1 MENHP
6 YFYTCFVVSET
17 MSSEK
22 SKALVPINKKNDLAV
37 RNQNNK
43 ISRFSLVD
51 EDIKLVS
58 KEDVKKYLPDILGR
72 ALARVW
78 IDSNFNKLFSQS
90 PQQALERHGV
100 FLPENVIIEFQKP
113 DSDRPRVVVYQQ
125 NKGSK
130 FKLRLFYLQLV
141 MMAGR

>member
-1 MENHP
+1 
-6 YFYTCFVVSET
+6 

-22 SKALVPINKKNDLAV
+22 SKALVPLKKKRDLAI
-37 RNQNNK
+37 RNQNTK

-51 EDIKLVS
+51 EDMHLAT

-78 IDSNFNKLFSQS
+78 IDSTFNKLFSQS
-90 PQQALERHGV
+90 PQYALERHGV

-125 NKGSK
+125 NQGSK

>member
-1 MENHP
+1 MA
-6 YFYTCFVVSET
+6 
-17 MSSEK
+17 SEK
-22 SKALVPINKKNDLAV
+22 SKALVPLKKNRDLAV

-51 EDIKLVS
+51 EDMHLVN
-58 KEDVKKYLPDILGR
+58 KEDVKKFLPDILGR
-72 ALARVW
+72 ALARIW
-78 IDSNFNKLFSQS
+78 IDSNFNRIFSQN
-90 PQQALERHGV
+90 PQKALERHGV
-100 FLPENVIIEFQKP
+100 FLPENVVIEFQKP

-125 NKGSK
+125 NSGSK

>member
-1 MENHP
+1 MNRP
-6 YFYTCFVVSET
+6 ICFY
-17 MSSEK
+17 
-22 SKALVPINKKNDLAV
+22 IKNGIFFIPKFWITKV
-37 RNQNNK
+37 
-43 ISRFSLVD
+43 IVT
-51 EDIKLVS
+51 

-78 IDSNFNKLFSQS
+78 IDSTFNKLFSQS
-90 PQQALERHGV
+90 PQHALERHGV

-125 NKGSK
+125 NQGSK

>member
-1 MENHP
+1 
-6 YFYTCFVVSET
+6 

-22 SKALVPINKKNDLAV
+22 SKALVPLKKKRDLAI
-37 RNQNNK
+37 RNQNTK

-51 EDIKLVS
+51 EDMHLVT

-78 IDSNFNKLFSQS
+78 IDSTFNKLFSQS

-125 NKGSK
+125 NQGSK
-130 FKLRLFYLQLV
+130 FKLRLFYLQV
-141 MMAGR
+141 FFFVY

>member
-1 MENHP
+1 MAP
-6 YFYTCFVVSET
+6 
-17 MSSEK
+17 EK
-22 SKALVPINKKNDLAV
+22 SKALVPLSKKGELAV
-37 RNQNNK
+37 TNQNNK

-51 EDIKLVS
+51 EDMHLVS

-78 IDSNFNKLFSQS
+78 IDSSFNKIFSQN
-90 PQQALERHGV
+90 PQKALERHGV
-100 FLPENVIIEFQKP
+100 FLPENVNIEFQKP

-125 NKGSK
+125 NQGSK

>member
-1 MENHP
+1 
-6 YFYTCFVVSET
+6 

-22 SKALVPINKKNDLAV
+22 SKALVPLKKKRDLAI
-37 RNQNNK
+37 RNQNTK

-51 EDIKLVS
+51 EDMHLVT

-78 IDSNFNKLFSQS
+78 IDSTFNKLFSQS
-90 PQQALERHGV
+90 PQNALERHGV

-125 NKGSK
+125 NQDSK

>member
-1 MENHP
+1 MA
-6 YFYTCFVVSET
+6 
-17 MSSEK
+17 SEK
-22 SKALVPINKKNDLAV
+22 SKALVPLNKRSELAV
-37 RNQNNK
+37 TNQNNK

-51 EDIKLVS
+51 EDMHLVS

-78 IDSNFNKLFSQS
+78 IDSSFNKIFSQD
-90 PQQALERHGV
+90 PQKALERHGV
-100 FLPENVIIEFQKP
+100 FLPENVNIEFQKP

-125 NKGSK
+125 NRGSK

>member
-1 MENHP
+1 
-6 YFYTCFVVSET
+6 

-22 SKALVPINKKNDLAV
+22 SKALVPLKKKRDLAI
-37 RNQNNK
+37 RNQNTK

-51 EDIKLVS
+51 EDMHLVT

-78 IDSNFNKLFSQS
+78 IDSTFNKLFSQS

-125 NKGSK
+125 NQGSK

>member
-1 MENHP
+1 MA
-6 YFYTCFVVSET
+6 
-17 MSSEK
+17 SEK
-22 SKALVPINKKNDLAV
+22 SKALVPLSKRGELAV
-37 RNQNNK
+37 TNQNNK

-51 EDIKLVS
+51 EDMHLIS

-78 IDSNFNKLFSQS
+78 IDSSFNKVFSQN
-90 PQQALERHGV
+90 PQKALERHGV
-100 FLPENVIIEFQKP
+100 FLPENVNIEFQKP

-125 NKGSK
+125 NQGSK

>member
-1 MENHP
+1 
-6 YFYTCFVVSET
+6 

-22 SKALVPINKKNDLAV
+22 SKALVPLKKKRDLAI
-37 RNQNNK
+37 RNQNTK

-51 EDIKLVS
+51 EDMHLSS

-90 PQQALERHGV
+90 PQNALERHGV

-125 NKGSK
+125 NPGSK

>member
-1 MENHP
+1 MA
-6 YFYTCFVVSET
+6 
-17 MSSEK
+17 SEK
-22 SKALVPINKKNDLAV
+22 SKALVPLNKRSELAV
-37 RNQNNK
+37 TNQNNK

-51 EDIKLVS
+51 EDMHLIS

-78 IDSNFNKLFSQS
+78 IDSSFNKIFSQN
-90 PQQALERHGV
+90 PQKALERHGV
-100 FLPENVIIEFQKP
+100 FLPENVNIEFQKP

-125 NKGSK
+125 NQGSK